1 MNCRRGRRW
10 SSDMRGKFIGI
21 SLLVAASVCCWFLGR
36 GAARVLGPR
45 WSATSQDASVG
56 PLVLLSDT
64 ERDFGSVVQ
73 GTVLNATFPITN
85 RGGRRLILR
94 QRSQACCGESGTAQA
109 IMVGAGQSHELEIE
123 VDTARWHG
131 AMKHSTVFE
140 SNDPRRP
147 RLTFTVRAQVESP
160 APRTP

>member
-1 MNCRRGRRW
+1 
-10 SSDMRGKFIGI
+10 MRGKFFGI
-21 SLLVAASVCCWFLGR
+21 SLLVAASLCGWFLGR
-36 GAARVLGPR
+36 GAARALGPG
-45 WSATSQDASVG
+45 WTPTSQDASVG
-56 PLVLLSDT
+56 PQVLLSDT
-64 ERDFGSVVQ
+64 QRDFGTVVQ

-109 IMVGAGQSHELEIE
+109 IMVGAGQSHDIEIA

-131 AMKHSTVFE
+131 AMKHSTLFE

-147 RLTFTVRAQVESP
+147 RLTFTIRAQVESP
-160 APRTP
+160 TQPTP